1 MNKNTVFNSE
11 QNTNKDCMISVIL
24 PCWNVEAYIEK
35 CMKCLNEQTYTQIEI
50 IAVDDGSTDGTLAK
64 LREYESE
71 KCIVIHIENRGV
83 SQARNEGIT
92 HANGEYLYF
101 MDPDDWIDSRC
112 LETIYNNCVET
123 GADAVQFCYHS
134 VDETGAQ
141 GWEWNDENK
150 KEIYCGNEIIKE
162 LLPRYIGFSTK
173 SLMYYGTNHF
183 YEKTDIGVVW
193 RWLFRKDIIKSNNI
207 EFPSNIKLGEDRF
220 FLCEYLIHAKTV
232 SFMKEYLYTYLIR
245 KNGGL
250 IRNMKDSKI
259 ILNHKV
265 EALHERERIR
275 DIILENKKIDISD
288 TFAGSIVLSVL
299 QLAVQLSSISL
310 KQQIQGLHAYIG
322 QDSVKK
328 AIMKVPTRN
337 MPLKLKIPIFLMK
350 WKMYDLLGLSVFACI
365 KSGIIKANPW

>member
-1 MNKNTVFNSE
+1 MNNT
-11 QNTNKDCMISVIL
+11 KISVVL
-24 PCWNVEAYIEK
+24 PCYNVEKYIRKGLESI
-35 CMKCLNEQTYTQIEI
+35 LAQTFQEWEAIM
-50 IAVDDGSTDGTLAK
+50 VDDGATDNTGIICDEYAAK
-64 LREYESE
+64 DSRFR
-71 KCIVIHIENRGV
+71 VIHTQNQGV
-83 SQARNEGIT
+83 SCARNTGIKE
-92 HANGEYLYF
+92 AKGEYLYF
-101 MDPDDWIDSRC
+101 MDPDDWIDTRC
-112 LETIYNNCVET
+112 LEIIFNKICDTR
-123 GADAVQFCYHS
+123 ADAIQFCYHS
-134 VDETGAQ
+134 IDETGTQ

-150 KEIYCGNEIIKE
+150 KEMYYGDEIITE
-162 LLPRYIGFSTK
+162 LLPRYIGFSAE
-173 SLMYYGTNHF
+173 SLKYYGTNHF

-193 RWLFRKDIIKSNNI
+193 RWLFRKAIILNNNI
-207 EFPSNIKLGEDRF
+207 AFPYKIKLGEDRF